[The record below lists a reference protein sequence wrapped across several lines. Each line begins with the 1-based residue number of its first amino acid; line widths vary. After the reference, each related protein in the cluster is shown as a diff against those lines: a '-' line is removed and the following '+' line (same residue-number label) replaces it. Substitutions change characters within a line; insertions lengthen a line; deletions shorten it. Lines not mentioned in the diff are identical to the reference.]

1 MIKAF
6 AISHCVVC
14 AIAAASTT
22 ATLRSRVLASVDHH
36 DFTCAPGKQIIFEHY
51 NPEAHTKLW
60 GARGIITKALG
71 RKEHGCNCHEENCF
85 RVVTDES
92 ILDSRGK
99 PATHWNACEHELR
112 CDMGVDTIA
121 PTQPPTPSPTLT
133 SPTPTPED
141 SDIIENGLQQQQLEQ
156 LLQQGILDRA
166 HYDVAMARVQ
176 VPIASLAGTSGVS
189 SALRGYTSPSTDGG
203 GGGYGNS
210 RSLSTPTPAPYPK
223 TRSRSLAS
231 GDEFSCKPGTRT
243 LFEHHNPEAADQLW
257 GEWGRVI
264 RALGRRA
271 RGCECH
277 EENCFRV
284 VTDKSLPDFKG
295 KMTRSWNACEHEL
308 RCDVG
313 VGVDVGVGSDGD
325 VSDVGSD
332 GDDGFDGVM
341 VDGDVPTTTLAPPA
355 YSAGCCVENNSQAV
369 EVSEVSAQQKKD
381 LMALLQAGILD
392 QEHFDLAVGKL
403 KVPCCCRGEVFSW
416 KSNACV
422 AI

>member
-121 PTQPPTPSPTLT
+121 PTQSPTPSPTLT

-210 RSLSTPTPAPYPK
+210 RSLSTPTSAPSPK

-231 GDEFSCKPGTRT
+231 GDEFSCKPGMRT

-257 GEWGRVI
+257 GEWGRVV

-284 VTDKSLPDFKG
+284 VTDRSLPDFKG

-313 VGVDVGVGSDGD
+313 DADAGA
-325 VSDVGSD
+325 
-332 GDDGFDGVM
+332 DDGFDGA
-341 VDGDVPTTTLAPPA
+341 PATTPAPAPAPVPPA
-355 YSAGCCVENNSQAV
+355 SSAGGCVRNDPRAIDDSTQR
-369 EVSEVSAQQKKD
+369 KKT
-381 LMALLQAGILD
+381 LMVLLQQGILD
-392 QEHFDLAVGKL
+392 QEHFDLAVSRL
-403 KVPCCCRGEVFSW
+403 PVACCERGEVFSW
-416 KSNACV
+416 KTKTCV